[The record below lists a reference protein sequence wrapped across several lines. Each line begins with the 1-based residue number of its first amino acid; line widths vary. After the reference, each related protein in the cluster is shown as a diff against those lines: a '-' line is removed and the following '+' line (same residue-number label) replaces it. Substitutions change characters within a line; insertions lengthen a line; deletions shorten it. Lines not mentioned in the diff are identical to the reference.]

1 MTLKSENGNLKY
13 QIAIPLLIWGVINMI
28 MSIIYFFTSSDLIKG
43 VLTQAFFWGCIDGII
58 GLVTLIIK
66 KDFDLTKIK
75 KIFLVNVYL
84 DVLYVFIGL
93 FLVIL
98 GSSTYLIGNGYG
110 VIIQGLFLF
119 SVDIIH
125 HNHIKK
131 ILIEKR
137 SI

>member
-13 QIAIPLLIWGVINMI
+13 QIAIPLLIWGVINII
-28 MSIIYFFTSSDLIKG
+28 MSIIYLFTSSDLIKG
-43 VLTQAFFWGCIDGII
+43 VLTQSFFWGFIDGII

-84 DVLYVFIGL
+84 DVLYVIIGL

-98 GSSTYLIGNGYG
+98 GSSTYVIGNGYG
-110 VIIQGLFLF
+110 VIIQGLFLL

-125 HNHIKK
+125 YSHVKK

-137 SI
+137 EI